1 MKRII
6 IFELKKILKKKIL
19 WITFMVCLILQLF
32 LTSASYIMS
41 SRYVDGKFLET
52 KAEWFKTD
60 RRNAENLSGRKID
73 DILLSEIEESKKYIP
88 VSGDERESY
97 EYLSSDNYNK
107 KVRPYEG
114 INRLVQFMLADGIEK
129 DASYTPV
136 TQKILYSARHKGQE
150 KLWDSS
156 KLSDSEK
163 EYWQKKEEKLPDV
176 FTYKYGGTFE
186 NIVDMSGCYY
196 ICMFVIFF
204 IAICITGIFT
214 DEHIR
219 RTDQLILCTKYG
231 RIHSYI
237 AKIFAGCIITTCM
250 ALILWIVTFI
260 CFNIIY
266 GIGDFSAMVQVA
278 IASLSLYPGNITIGQ
293 AAVIMTLLLFI
304 SSLMLSI
311 ITMVLSEL
319 LNSSTGTMAIIIVTS
334 FFLARLVM
342 MPEDFKFLYKIWNM
356 IPINLLKADQGFF
369 NIHLWNIF
377 GIKFTLWQM
386 AFVIYII
393 IGLIFFFIGK
403 RKYCKYQ
410 ISGR

>member
-1 MKRII
+1 MKRLIG
-6 IFELKKILKKKIL
+6 FELKKILKKKIL
-19 WITFMVCLILQLF
+19 WITFAVCLIFQLF
-32 LTSASYIMS
+32 LTSASYLIS

-52 KAEWFKTD
+52 KADWFKTD
-60 RRNAENLSGRKID
+60 RKNSENLSGRKID
-73 DILLSEIEESKKYIP
+73 DTLLSEIEESKKYIP
-88 VSGDERESY
+88 LSKDEAESY

-114 INRLVQFMLADGIEK
+114 VNRLVQFMLADGIEK
-129 DASYTPV
+129 GASYTTV
-136 TQKILYSARHKGQE
+136 TQKVLYNARHKGQE

-163 EYWQKKEEKLPDV
+163 EYWQNKEEKLPDV

-186 NIVDMSGCYY
+186 NLVDMGGCYY

-237 AKIFAGCIITTCM
+237 AKISAGCIITTCM

-260 CFNIIY
+260 CFTIIY
-266 GIGDFSAMVQVA
+266 GKGDFSAMVQVTMV
-278 IASLSLYPGNITIGQ
+278 SLSLYPGDITIGQ
-293 AAVIMTLLLFI
+293 AAVIMTILLFI

-311 ITMVLSEL
+311 ITMALSEL
-319 LNSSTGTMAIIIVTS
+319 LNSSIGTMAIIIVTG
-334 FFLARLVM
+334 FFIARLVM
-342 MPEDFKFLYKIWNM
+342 VPEDFKFFHKAWNM
-356 IPINLLKADQGFF
+356 LPINLLKADQGFF
-369 NIHLWNIF
+369 NIHLWNVF
-377 GIKFTLWQM
+377 GAKFTLWQM
-386 AFVIYII
+386 AFAVYII
-393 IGLIFFFIGK
+393 TSLVFFLIGK